1 MKNYDP
7 FELALFGRM
16 IPIHKRIMSGTM
28 PKSSWSRFLAYWDLA
43 RDLDILDDYL
53 EFVEEYLNV

>member
-1 MKNYDP
+1 MKQYDP

-16 IPIHKRIMSGTM
+16 LPIHKRIMTGKM

-53 EFVEEYLNV
+53 EFMEAHTNV